1 MVRKSAEVPV
11 FEEVMEDYGSNRLE
25 WVNHLRLR
33 GFKFSLLSQSWLYH
47 LRHKPSRVSPTSDR
61 KQERNMKILQIL
73 GYERNQKYAG
83 QWRLP
88 LCSGE
93 ETYPDPGMTVE
104 QYLARVQRE
113 DERKKSESY
122 LKEQEIVKK
131 FAQKKWTA
139 KKRKLQ
145 KYQQQS

>member
-1 MVRKSAEVPV
+1 
-11 FEEVMEDYGSNRLE
+11 
-25 WVNHLRLR
+25 
-33 GFKFSLLSQSWLYH
+33 
-47 LRHKPSRVSPTSDR
+47 
-61 KQERNMKILQIL
+61 MKILQIL